1 MPLDDVKNR
10 VEDAVVLILVAFS
23 IFIRTYFTASAIIIV
38 SDSCVVNGFVN
49 ALEFSFPNSFLNT

>member
-23 IFIRTYFTASAIIIV
+23 ILIRTYFTSAIIIV